1 LNLRESIE
9 LDQPLIEN
17 REMSVWSEA
26 IPLRERLLDR
36 MADLLFCADDGLTM
50 LASEGNEELYKE
62 CAGSLR
68 IVFDSVNELMKKL
81 CD

>member
-1 LNLRESIE
+1 
-9 LDQPLIEN
+9 
-17 REMSVWSEA
+17 MSVWPES

-50 LASEGNEELYKE
+50 LTREGNEDLYQE
-62 CAGSLR
+62 CAGPLR
-68 IVFDSVNELMKKL
+68 MAFDSINALMKRL

>member
-1 LNLRESIE
+1 MRESIE
-9 LDQPLIEN
+9 LDEPLTKN
-17 REMSVWSEA
+17 REMSLWCES

-50 LASEGNEELYKE
+50 LASEGNEDLYQE
-62 CAGSLR
+62 CEGPLR
-68 IVFDSVNELMKKL
+68 TAFDSVNELMKKL

>member
-1 LNLRESIE
+1 MRESIDI
-9 LDQPLIEN
+9 DQALIEN
-17 REMSVWSEA
+17 REMSLWCES

-50 LASEGNEELYKE
+50 LASEGSEEFYKE
-62 CAGSLR
+62 CAGPLR
-68 IVFDSVNELMKKL
+68 IAFDSVNELMKKL